1 MSMLQEG
8 SASRPQ
14 KSCRD
19 HHQNLGDKLE
29 TIRDHPNLA
38 EENRQTVHN
47 PLDRAHAHLREPPRG
62 AQIDAELWEEEQA
75 MLKKKGK

>member
-1 MSMLQEG
+1 MPRERF
-8 SASRPQ
+8 ASRPQ

-19 HHQNLGDKLE
+19 HHQNLGDRLD

-47 PLDRAHAHLREPPRG
+47 PLDRAHAHQREPSRG
-62 AQIDAELWEEEQA
+62 AQIDAEIWAEEQE
-75 MLKKKGK
+75 MLKRKGK